1 MTDPRM
7 SQRNKEF
14 RQPSISQMFI
24 VEGSYNVIGTTV
36 AAPIARV
43 KLLLQSQNEMIRH
56 GRLQNRYNGV
66 FNCIV
71 RTFKSEGASAFW
83 RGNLSQ
89 VLRFFP
95 YISFTH
101 QLSTNQDFKDL
112 FKINKKPSKTETA
125 VKSIL
130 GAVTVASLANAFVY
144 PLDYIRV
151 RLANDIGK
159 NFDTFKNVCHI
170 CFATTT

>member
-1 MTDPRM
+1 M
-7 SQRNKEF
+7 
-14 RQPSISQMFI
+14 
-24 VEGSYNVIGTTV
+24 
-36 AAPIARV
+36 
-43 KLLLQSQNEMIRH
+43 KLLLQNQNEMIRQ
-56 GRLQNRYNGV
+56 GRLQNRYNGI

-83 RGNLSQ
+83 RGNLSL

-101 QLSTNQDFKDL
+101 QLSTNQDFRDL
-112 FKINKKPSKTETA
+112 FKLNKKSSKTEQA

-144 PLDYIRV
+144 PLDYVRV

-159 NFDTFKNVCHI
+159 KCALNK
-170 CFATTT
+170 

>member
-1 MTDPRM
+1 MSPRYKDF
-7 SQRNKEF
+7 Q
-14 RQPSISQMFI
+14 QLLISSNFI
-24 VEGSYNVIGTTV
+24 YEGSPHVIGPTV
-36 AAPIARV
+36 AAPIAIV

-83 RGNLSQ
+83 RGNLSI

-95 YISFTH
+95 YITFQK

-112 FKINKKPSKTETA
+112 FKMNKNPSKTETA

-130 GAVTVASLANAFVY
+130 GVVTVASLANAFVY

-159 NFDTFKNVCHI
+159 KCETFKNK
-170 CFATTT
+170 